1 MGYVQAGIVA
11 WGVGCGETGTPG
23 VYADVSQAVCWIDY
37 IMSGRGAPQGSNV
50 QSFWGYGSDTCGGW
64 RNYKIES
71 GLPDVIVQK
80 YQMWNVEWEEPV
92 VVIEQNARQEGDG
105 SYSANEPLTQGG
117 DGYVDDTKVAEPYS
131 DDTKVAEPYSD
142 ASQVAEPYSDDA
154 KVADPYSDVS
164 KVVDLLT
171 DSNQGAEP
179 YSDAIRDAEP
189 YSDGIKGSEP
199 YSEDQVVD
207 VAKTA
212 DPYRR

>member
-1 MGYVQAGIVA
+1 MG
-11 WGVGCGETGTPG
+11 
-23 VYADVSQAVCWIDY
+23 IDY

-50 QSFWGYGSDTCGGW
+50 QSFWGYGTDTCGVW

-131 DDTKVAEPYSD
+131 DDAKVAEPYSD
-142 ASQVAEPYSDDA
+142 PNRD
-154 KVADPYSDVS
+154 ADPYSDVS

-212 DPYRR
+212 DP